1 MIFHCKDGT
10 LQLNEDLTLSPT
22 MSKKEILSQKVI
34 WEEWYPRV
42 NGIAFNYKAVVN
54 IKNTHS
60 YEGVTV
66 IINFNG
72 ESLEKSLLKSWL
84 FAPSNK
90 FSGLQK
96 KPDGPTTKSL
106 RKWFE
111 SKTDITLPAI
121 GDWGEIDAAY
131 DPHNQTAEIVC
142 QYTQ

>member
-22 MSKKEILSQKVI
+22 MSKKEILSQKVV

-54 IKNTHS
+54 IKNTHD
-60 YEGVTV
+60 YERVTV

-84 FAPSNK
+84 LPQAINF
-90 FSGLQK
+90 
-96 KPDGPTTKSL
+96 PDC
-106 RKWFE
+106 RKN
-111 SKTDITLPAI
+111 LM
-121 GDWGEIDAAY
+121 
-131 DPHNQTAEIVC
+131 NQ
-142 QYTQ
+142 